1 MKKMII
7 VLTTVAILSGT
18 TLAIAYS
25 AFLPLIQHNQQVALE
40 RSLGALFQQGESPEF
55 SEIETDGPTIYQAR
69 AEGQVIGYAVRVV
82 TTGYG
87 GEIRLLVG
95 IGPDLERITGMEVVE
110 HVETPGLGGKI
121 NESSFQEQ
129 FEGLQ
134 PQQDISYVKGGDTQA
149 KENSIE
155 AISGATISTDAVVS
169 GINKTLDS
177 ALPALTGRAGK
188 GGE

>member
-169 GINKTLDS
+169 GINKILDS
-177 ALPALTGRAGK
+177 ALPALTERAGE